1 MDGNLK
7 SITSVA
13 QLEVVVFRLDIQLTR
28 LCIHILKQKAAETK
42 VTIHLDI
49 PFLKHLLVHS
59 ETRLPSSL
67 RLERERRSKYH
78 GSLWLPR
85 HLNIEIDEPI
95 LTATPKISP
104 DSWTT
109 VHSVRT
115 QEINLRVY

>member
-13 QLEVVVFRLDIQLTR
+13 QLEVVVFRPDIQLTR

-85 HLNIEIDEPI
+85 HLN
-95 LTATPKISP
+95 K
-104 DSWTT
+104 
-109 VHSVRT
+109 
-115 QEINLRVY
+115 